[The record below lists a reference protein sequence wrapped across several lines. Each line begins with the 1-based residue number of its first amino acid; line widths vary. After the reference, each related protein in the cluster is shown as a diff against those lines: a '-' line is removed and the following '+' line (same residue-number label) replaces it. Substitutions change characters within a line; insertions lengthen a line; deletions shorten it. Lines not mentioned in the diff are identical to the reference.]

1 MKKITKKAQAA
12 EAAEALEAATAAA
25 ALAAEPQVLHKTDSL
40 YRGIV
45 VSCLR
50 VKQLIKGA
58 TPRTSAEFSHKRK
71 NTRIAVEEVKQGL
84 IPFEIIPD
92 ELI

>member
-1 MKKITKKAQAA
+1 MTKKETVSVEKNGKA
-12 EAAEALEAATAAA
+12 EEVVGPIKLNT
-25 ALAAEPQVLHKTDSL
+25 TDSI
-40 YRGIV
+40 YRGIILA
-45 VSCLR
+45 CLR
-50 VKQLIKGA
+50 SKQLIKGA

-84 IPFEIIPD
+84 VIYEEIPE